1 MYVSQHWKDGE
12 TTSLSIFKSA
22 VVGYGVKI
30 FLPSP
35 PNYVSRSPGKVNS
48 IGVIF
53 DFLAAYSTHL
63 ENELTKILQD
73 KKVLSKTTEKLQ
85 KWITSQNCEIVKR
98 FASFFR

>member
-1 MYVSQHWKDGE
+1 MYVSQHWKDEE

-35 PNYVSRSPGKVNS
+35 PNYVTTGKVNS

-53 DFLAAYSTHL
+53 DFLAAYSTRL